1 MNVEKQHLTAV
12 MCLASA
18 QVLLECMDELQDT
31 PFYKQ
36 SLKQLVKRLEKEL
49 LKVLDDDISKMYKI
63 DEEVMRM
70 IQNGIEA
77 ISKQMA
83 TTDPTRIAMLGQLLE
98 DGSIT
103 FEDV

>member
-1 MNVEKQHLTAV
+1 

-36 SLKQLVKRLEKEL
+36 SLKQLVTRLEKEI
-49 LKVLDDDISKMYKI
+49 LKVMDNEITKMYKV
-63 DEEVMRM
+63 DEEIMRM
-70 IQNGIEA
+70 IQGGIEA

-83 TTDPTRIAMLGQLLE
+83 TTDPTRIIMLGQMLE
-98 DGSIT
+98 DGSID
-103 FEDV
+103 FIE

>member
-1 MNVEKQHLTAV
+1 MKADKKHLTAV

-36 SLKQLVKRLEKEL
+36 SLKQLVTRLEKEM
-49 LKVLDDDISKMYKI
+49 LKVMDNEITKMYKV
-63 DEEVMRM
+63 DEEIMRM
-70 IQNGIEA
+70 IQGGIEA

-83 TTDPTRIAMLGQLLE
+83 TTDPTRIIMLGQMLE
-98 DGSIT
+98 DGSID
-103 FEDV
+103 FIE